1 MHRLLKR
8 QLKKADFNQQVLDQ
22 IHLFL
27 DQVNDAYNA
36 FDNDLCHVETVL
48 EKSSQELYQAN
59 QRLKNNV
66 ESVTSQL
73 SKVANNI
80 KEVIFEIDLDGN
92 WFYLNSAWE
101 TLTGHKVKD
110 TLGKPYHTFLVDQE
124 GESVQKLID
133 FNSQKFSSR
142 NKKFQSLTKDKKTIW
157 VDFSVKRIKSK
168 DGAIEGYI
176 GTIVD
181 ITHLKEV
188 EVALI
193 DAKEKATSANKAK
206 DDFLS
211 TMSHEIRTPL
221 NAVVGIS
228 HLLLME
234 DPKKEQ
240 LENLNALK
248 FSSEHLLELVS
259 DILDFNKITSGS
271 MELEDADFDLEN
283 MLNGIQSIFSNKSR
297 EKNIRFIIKKDNLLP
312 KIVKGDNTRLKQIL
326 ANLINNAIKFTEKG
340 KVVLDVEMI
349 SESEEAHIINFE
361 ITDTGIGIPEDKI
374 DKIFNSFS
382 QAGSDTTRK
391 YGGTGLGLAICKKL
405 LEIMDSE
412 LKVIS
417 TLGRGST
424 FSFSLQLE
432 KSEIHE
438 SEVDNLNNYHRFEP
452 LTEDL
457 QSVKVLVAEDNKLN
471 RLVIKKFLTNWNIDF
486 DIAYDGEMALEKAE
500 NNCYGLILMDLQMP
514 KMNGF
519 DASLAI
525 RNTDNPLNKV
535 VPIYALTASTGIDIN
550 HKIEEYGM
558 NGIICKPF
566 DPEELYSTLVK
577 IISKTK
583 VNQKVTA

>member
-8 QLKKADFNQQVLDQ
+8 QLDKADFDQPTLD
-22 IHLFL
+22 LMDSFL
-27 DQVNDAYNA
+27 DQVNDAYEA
-36 FDNDLCHVETVL
+36 FDNDVYHIETIL

-59 QRLKNNV
+59 QQLKNNV
-66 ESVTSQL
+66 ETVTSQL
-73 SKVANNI
+73 SKVADNI
-80 KEVIFEIDLDGN
+80 QEVIFEIDLNGK
-92 WFYLNSAWE
+92 WSYLNSAWE

-110 TLGKPYHTFLVDQE
+110 TLGKPFHTFFVDKD
-124 GESVQKLID
+124 GETLQNLID
-133 FNSQKFSSR
+133 LNSQKFTSR
-142 NKKFQSLTKDKKTIW
+142 NKKFRSQTLDKELKW
-157 VDFSVKRIKSK
+157 FDFSVKCIKTE
-168 DGAIEGYI
+168 DRTIEGYI

-181 ITHLKEV
+181 ITHLKEI

-193 DAKEKATSANKAK
+193 DAKEKATSANRAK

-234 DPKKEQ
+234 DHKKAQ
-240 LENLNALK
+240 LENINALK
-248 FSSEHLLELVS
+248 FSSEHLLELVN

-271 MELEDADFDLEN
+271 MELEDSDFDLET
-283 MLNGIQSIFSNKSR
+283 MLNGLQSIFNAKSK
-297 EKNIRFIIKKDNLLP
+297 EKDIRFIIKKDNLLP
-312 KIVKGDNTRLKQIL
+312 KMLKGDYTRLKQIL
-326 ANLINNAIKFTEKG
+326 VNLINNAIKFTEKG
-340 KVVLDVEMI
+340 KVVLDVEMEG
-349 SESEEAHIINFE
+349 ESENAYIINFAV
-361 ITDTGIGIPEDKI
+361 TDTGIGIPEDKM

-382 QAGSDTTRK
+382 QASSDTTRK

-412 LKVIS
+412 PKVVS

-432 KSEIHE
+432 KSEIQE
-438 SEVDNLNNYHRFEP
+438 SEVGLLENHHSFEP

-457 QSVKVLVAEDNKLN
+457 RSVKVLVAEDNKLN
-471 RLVIKKFLTNWNIDF
+471 RLVIKKFLTIWNIDF
-486 DIAYDGEMALEKAE
+486 DIAHDGAMALEKAE

-525 RNTDNPLNKV
+525 RNTSNPLNKV
-535 VPIYALTASTGIDIN
+535 VPIYALTASTGIDIK

-566 DPEELYSTLVK
+566 HPKDLYATLSRIINKVK
-577 IISKTK
+577 ID
-583 VNQKVTA
+583 QKGNS

>member
-8 QLKKADFNQQVLDQ
+8 QLKKACFDQQILDL
-22 IHLFL
+22 IHPFL
-27 DQVNDAYNA
+27 DQVDDAYKE
-36 FDNDLCHVETVL
+36 FDNDLYHVETIL
-48 EKSSQELYQAN
+48 EKSSQELFLVN
-59 QRLKNNV
+59 QQLKNNV
-66 ESVTSQL
+66 EIITSQL

-80 KEVIFEIDLDGN
+80 QEVIFEIDLNGN
-92 WFYLNSAWE
+92 WSYLNSAWE
-101 TLTGHKVKD
+101 TLTGHKIKD
-110 TLGKPYHTFLVDQE
+110 TLGKPFDAFLVNTD
-124 GESVQKLID
+124 GIPIKNLID
-133 FNSQKFSSR
+133 FSSKKFNSR
-142 NKKFQSLTKDKKTIW
+142 NKKFQALTKDKKIKW
-157 VDFSVKRIKSK
+157 FDFSVKCIKSE
-168 DGAIEGYI
+168 DDTIEGYI

-181 ITHLKEV
+181 ITQLKKIESD
-188 EVALI
+188 LI
-193 DAKEKATSANKAK
+193 DATEKATSANRAK

-234 DPKKEQ
+234 NPKKRQ

-248 FSSEHLLELVS
+248 FSSEHLLELLN

-271 MELEDADFDLEN
+271 MELENTDFDLEN
-283 MLNGIQSIFSNKSR
+283 MLDGLQSIFNNKSK
-297 EKNIRFIIKKDNLLP
+297 EKKIRFVIKKDNELP
-312 KIVKGDNTRLKQIL
+312 KIVKGDLTRLKQIL

-340 KVVLDVEMI
+340 KVILDVEKI
-349 SESEEAHIINFE
+349 GESDEAHIINFE
-361 ITDTGIGIPEDKI
+361 IIDTGIGIAEDKI

-391 YGGTGLGLAICKKL
+391 YGGTGLGLAICKRL

-412 LKVIS
+412 FKVVS

-438 SEVDNLNNYHRFEP
+438 SEVDHPKANYAFEP
-452 LTEDL
+452 LTQDI

-486 DIAYDGEMALEKAE
+486 DIAFDGEMALEKAV

-514 KMNGF
+514 KMDGF
-519 DASLAI
+519 EASRAI
-525 RNTDNPLNKV
+525 RNSDNPLNKV
-535 VPIYALTASTGIDIN
+535 VPIYALTASTGIDIS
-550 HKIEEYGM
+550 HKIVEYGM

-566 DPEELYSTLVK
+566 DPKDLYSTLVK
-577 IISKTK
+577 IINKVK
-583 VNQKVTA
+583 VNKKVSA

>member
-8 QLKKADFNQQVLDQ
+8 QLKKAGIDQRTLDQ
-22 IHLFL
+22 LGPFL
-27 DQVNDAYNA
+27 EQVNDAYES
-36 FDNDLCHVETVL
+36 FDNDVYHVETIL

-59 QRLKNNV
+59 QQLKNNV
-66 ESVTSQL
+66 EMVTSQL
-73 SKVANNI
+73 SNVANNI
-80 KEVIFEIDLDGN
+80 KEVIFEIDLNGN
-92 WFYLNSAWE
+92 WSYLNAAWE
-101 TLTGHKVKD
+101 TLTGHKIKD
-110 TLGKPYHTFLVDQE
+110 SLGKPFHLFLVDQD
-124 GESVQKLID
+124 GRPIQRLID
-133 FNSQKFSSR
+133 LNNQKFSSR
-142 NKKFQSLTKDKKTIW
+142 NKKFKALTKDKKTKW
-157 VDFSVKRIKSK
+157 FDFSVKCIKSE
-168 DGAIEGYI
+168 GTMEGYI

-181 ITHLKEV
+181 ITHLKEI
-188 EVALI
+188 ESDLI
-193 DAKEKATSANKAK
+193 EATEKATSANRAK

-234 DPKKEQ
+234 SPKKGQ
-240 LENLNALK
+240 LENLYALK

-271 MELEDADFDLEN
+271 LELEDADFDLEN
-283 MLNGIQSIFSNKSR
+283 MLNGLQGIFSNKAK
-297 EKNIRFIIKKDNLLP
+297 EKGIRFIIKKDNLLP
-312 KIVKGDNTRLKQIL
+312 KMVKGDSTRLKQIL
-326 ANLINNAIKFTEKG
+326 ANLINNALKFTEKG
-340 KVVLDVEMI
+340 KVVLDIEMARHG
-349 SESEEAHIINFE
+349 EEAYIINFE
-361 ITDTGIGIPEDKI
+361 VVDTGIGIPEDRI
-374 DKIFNSFS
+374 SDIFNSFS

-391 YGGTGLGLAICKKL
+391 YGGTGLGLAICKRL

-412 LKVIS
+412 LKVVS

-432 KSEIHE
+432 KSDIHE
-438 SEVDNLNNYHRFEP
+438 SELDHPKTHYSFEP

-457 QSVKVLVAEDNKLN
+457 KSVKVLVAEDNKLN

-486 DIAYDGEMALEKAE
+486 DIAHDGEMALEKAA

-514 KMNGF
+514 KMDGF
-519 DASLAI
+519 ETSLAI

-535 VPIYALTASTGIDIN
+535 VPIYALTASTGIDVN

-566 DPEELYSTLVK
+566 DPEDLYATLMKVINRAK
-577 IISKTK
+577 ID
-583 VNQKVTA
+583 QKVSA